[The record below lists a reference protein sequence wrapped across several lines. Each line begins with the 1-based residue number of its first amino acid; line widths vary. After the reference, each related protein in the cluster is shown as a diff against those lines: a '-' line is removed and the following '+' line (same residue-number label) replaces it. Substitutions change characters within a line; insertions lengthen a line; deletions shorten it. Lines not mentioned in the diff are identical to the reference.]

1 MLIIYRDGEI
11 QNQIVAW
18 GGDRERRLEG
28 KSGYCSPPTKVT
40 TLTACLRTGGRVG
53 PVRCDH
59 TYGPS
64 WKQPES
70 ARRGLWR

>member
-28 KSGYCSPPTKVT
+28 KSGCSNPPTKVAS
-40 TLTACLRTGGRVG
+40 LTHRLRTGGRTG
-53 PVRCDH
+53 PVWCDY
-59 TYGPS
+59 TYNPP
-64 WKQPES
+64 WK
-70 ARRGLWR
+70 